1 MWRRKNCPGP
11 IGLPDPVYW
20 VFGRKPQ
27 PMGPILGTQRL
38 GLCRPWSELAIYSDT
53 LCPMIS
59 QLFFPSRMLGR
70 VMNLSKKTVLR
81 FKTRHGAL
89 PLPHTYSGVSIDP
102 PQVQTKR
109 SINKYTSKSI
119 KRTTVCTTPKKWIL
133 LSLVFIFGRTW
144 KTTQHLHLENRLKKK
159 PMAFV

>member
-59 QLFFPSRMLGR
+59 QLFFSVTNARKG
-70 VMNLSKKTVLR
+70 
-81 FKTRHGAL
+81 
-89 PLPHTYSGVSIDP
+89 DE
-102 PQVQTKR
+102 
-109 SINKYTSKSI
+109 
-119 KRTTVCTTPKKWIL
+119 
-133 LSLVFIFGRTW
+133 
-144 KTTQHLHLENRLKKK
+144 LEQKK
-159 PMAFV
+159 PCCALKPGMARYLFLTPIPACPSTLHKYRQNAASTNTPANQSKEPQCAPRRENGSCFLSFSFSVAPGRQHNTYTLRTG